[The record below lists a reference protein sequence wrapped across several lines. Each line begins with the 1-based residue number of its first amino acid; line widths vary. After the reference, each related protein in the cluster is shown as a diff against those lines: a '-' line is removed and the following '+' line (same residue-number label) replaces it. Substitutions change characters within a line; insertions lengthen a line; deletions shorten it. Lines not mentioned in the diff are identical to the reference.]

1 MSSIAVLKPTKLI
14 KVLKKLGFQA
24 IRQEGSHIF
33 FKHADGRVTVV
44 PFHQG
49 KDIGKGLLRSILADI
64 HISPKEF
71 QKLL

>member
-1 MSSIAVLKPTKLI
+1 MTKLPSLKARKII
-14 KVLKKLGFQA
+14 KILKHLGFQK

-33 FKHADGRVTVV
+33 FKHKDGRVTVI

-49 KDIGKGLLRSILADI
+49 KDIGKGLLRAIIDDI
-64 HISPKEF
+64 KITPKEF

>member
-1 MSSIAVLKPTKLI
+1 MTRLPSLKARKII
-14 KVLKKLGFQA
+14 KIINHLGFQK

-33 FKHADGRVTVV
+33 FKHKDGRVTVI

-49 KDIGKGLLRSILADI
+49 KDIGKGLLRAIIDDI
-64 HISPKEF
+64 KITPKEF

>member
-1 MSSIAVLKPTKLI
+1 MTKLPSLKARKII
-14 KVLKKLGFQA
+14 KILHYLGFEK

-33 FKHADGRVTVV
+33 FKHKDGRVTVI

-49 KDIGKGLLRSILADI
+49 HDIGKGLLRAIIDDI
-64 HISPKEF
+64 RITPKEF

>member
-1 MSSIAVLKPTKLI
+1 MTKLPSLKARKII
-14 KVLKKLGFQA
+14 KILSNLGFQK

-33 FKHADGRVTVV
+33 FKHKDGRATVI

-49 KDIGKGLLRSILADI
+49 KDIGKGLLRSIIDDI
-64 HISPKEF
+64 RMTPKEF